1 MLRLPLFGALALFLY
16 QSNHIPMLKFL
27 LVVCC
32 TLLQVA
38 LFAQDKNE
46 LERKRKQT
54 LQEIDVL
61 NRQYNDIKKNQKQS
75 LGQLTLIQNKIR
87 LRNEVINNIN
97 KQVREINV
105 DINN

>member
-1 MLRLPLFGALALFLY
+1 
-16 QSNHIPMLKFL
+16 MLKFL

-61 NRQYNDIKKNQKQS
+61 NRQYNDIKKN
-75 LGQLTLIQNKIR
+75 
-87 LRNEVINNIN
+87 
-97 KQVREINV
+97 
-105 DINN
+105 